1 MTLRCQLATVL
12 VLPFLACSAGSG
24 DDPAVLS
31 LGKQAVR
38 RSEFRAHLRS
48 IESQGGEV
56 NQPDVRRALFD
67 AYLEQRVLVLEA
79 RARGLTSEGASAD
92 DEERAVRRLLTDV
105 ALDSGQPSEDE
116 VTRFYE
122 THRAEFDQPEKVTV
136 RQILVPSENEARD
149 VRRRL
154 ARDPKGFEQLARTLS
169 RAPDASAGGLMGTF
183 TRGELPP
190 ELEAAVFTL
199 APGNATAIVPSPHG
213 FHVLR
218 VDERMEA
225 RGGSL
230 DENREKI
237 RAVLARQRW
246 DKRVQDF
253 MRALMAKAKVN
264 YEKA

>member
-1 MTLRCQLATVL
+1 MTLRSQLAIAL
-12 VLPFLACSAGSG
+12 VLPLLACSLGRS
-24 DDPAVLS
+24 DDPVVLS
-31 LGKQAVR
+31 LGKQTVR

-56 NQPDVRRALFD
+56 SQPEVRRALFD
-67 AYLEQRVLVLEA
+67 AYIEQRVLVLEA
-79 RARGLTSEGASAD
+79 RTRSLTSEGATAE
-92 DEERAVRRLLTDV
+92 DEERAVRSLLTDV
-105 ALDSGQPSEDE
+105 ALDSGQPNEDE

-122 THRAEFDQPEKVTV
+122 AHRAEFDQPERVTV

-154 ARDPKGFEQLARTLS
+154 ARDPKSFEQLARTLS

-183 TRGELPP
+183 ARGELPP

-199 APGNATAIVPSPHG
+199 PPGAATAIVASPHG
-213 FHVLR
+213 FHVLK
-218 VDERMEA
+218 VDARTEA
-225 RGGSL
+225 GGGSL

-253 MRALMAKAKVN
+253 VRTLIAKAKVN
-264 YEKA
+264 YENA